1 MDCDGPGLVHPGPP
15 PAAEPPPSMIVCSC
29 NIITRREI
37 EAVIEGLL
45 ADDPYAVLTPGLIYH
60 RLGKRGR
67 CCSCFPHVSRVLV
80 EHGTLVRE
88 RIAKGQALEPGDEEE
103 DLPAAEAC

>member
-1 MDCDGPGLVHPGPP
+1 
-15 PAAEPPPSMIVCSC
+15 MIVCSC

-37 EAVIEGLL
+37 EAVIESLL
-45 ADDPYAVLTPGLIYH
+45 AEDPYAVLTPGLIYH

-80 EHGTLVRE
+80 EHGTLTRE
-88 RIAKGQALEPGDEEE
+88 RIAQGESVASVGDTEEQG
-103 DLPAAEAC
+103 PAECRAKAG